1 MTIHAN
7 PLAPLMLEAQRIV
20 YDANG
25 ACADKRAAIKRLAD
39 LLCTPE
45 ANHTLLHADS
55 HVDKKVAE
63 ARAFFLPSLEGAE
76 HKLGELRP
84 HYDGTQ
90 GMSIDFVLVNVRTAL
105 KRAREGAR

>member
-7 PLAPLMLEAQRIV
+7 PLAPLLLEAQQIV
-20 YDANG
+20 CQANG
-25 ACADKRAAIKRLAD
+25 VVADKGAAIKRLAD

-45 ANHTLLHADS
+45 ANLTLQHDAHA
-55 HVDKKVAE
+55 DKKVAE

-84 HYDGTQ
+84 QYTGTQ
-90 GMSIDFVLVNVRTAL
+90 GMSIDLVLVNVRTAL